1 MPHIIPMPATHR
13 ITFDPHTDFKNAIR
27 ASSRRFARAKRG
39 TLEDKLAGEE
49 LERLH
54 LRTSFPKGAGLEKFI
69 AEEFM
74 RAIVEHTNEQ
84 RSTGAGAAGKD
95 ARNGI

>member
-1 MPHIIPMPATHR
+1 MPTIIPTTHR
-13 ITFDPHTDFKNAIR
+13 LTYDHHTEFRNAVR
-27 ASSRRFARAKRG
+27 AASRRFARAKRG

-54 LRTSFPKGAGLEKFI
+54 LNTSFPKGAGLEKFI

-74 RAIVEHTNEQ
+74 RAIVQNVVEANHG
-84 RSTGAGAAGKD
+84 R
-95 ARNGI
+95 